1 MKSKVEKTGNVASN
15 VSSEIRRN
23 LVFFCENSSSI
34 KILGLNMSGDR
45 SGLRRTPSLKRNV
58 RIEVNSSGFSGRVSN
73 IIRQNGANFSAKNLQ
88 PPGKKNGQNYEF
100 YAFSSYLSNHLF
112 ISANAFSNQHWNQ
125 KYSNFGS
132 LPRVRLERRS
142 LPRLATK
149 SHSSSGRSPGL
160 NHSLNSSRVVMKVA
174 PAEPFSPFK
183 SNASMNSTPG
193 NESCA
198 TNVAD
203 PKRVLA
209 ALQELSRS
217 RKRNRH
223 GRRQL
228 EEDEEDEE
236 VT

>member
-1 MKSKVEKTGNVASN
+1 
-15 VSSEIRRN
+15 
-23 LVFFCENSSSI
+23 
-34 KILGLNMSGDR
+34 
-45 SGLRRTPSLKRNV
+45 
-58 RIEVNSSGFSGRVSN
+58 
-73 IIRQNGANFSAKNLQ
+73 
-88 PPGKKNGQNYEF
+88 
-100 YAFSSYLSNHLF
+100 
-112 ISANAFSNQHWNQ
+112 
-125 KYSNFGS
+125 
-132 LPRVRLERRS
+132 
-142 LPRLATK
+142 
-149 SHSSSGRSPGL
+149 
-160 NHSLNSSRVVMKVA
+160 MKVA

-193 NESCA
+193 NESCT

-236 VT
+236 DEEETSIDEEDEEEEEAGSKR

>member
-1 MKSKVEKTGNVASN
+1 
-15 VSSEIRRN
+15 
-23 LVFFCENSSSI
+23 
-34 KILGLNMSGDR
+34 MSGDR
-45 SGLRRTPSLKRNV
+45 SGLKRTPSLKRNV

-73 IIRQNGANFSAKNLQ
+73 LIRQNGANFSAKKLQ
-88 PPGKKNGQNYEF
+88 PPGKQNVWKLYTS
-100 YAFSSYLSNHLF
+100 SSYLSNSLF

-142 LPRLATK
+142 LPRLSTK

-160 NHSLNSSRVVMKVA
+160 NHSLNSSKVVMKVA

-223 GRRQL
+223 GRRQI